1 MGQILSSPITT
12 KHSTEGKD
20 ARLSFGA
27 SSMQGWRISKL
38 LQNQVSN
45 RLEINFPCLQLA
57 MEDAHTHI
65 LDYENTGAGFFAV
78 FDGHGGEYYI
88 YIGMGGL
95 GINAFIGANVAK
107 YSSQNLSRIVIESD
121 DFKKGEYTDALRKGF
136 LKIDQD
142 LRAGI

>member
-38 LQNQVSN
+38 LQTQVSN

-65 LDYENTGAGFFAV
+65 LDYENTGASFFAV
-78 FDGHGGEYYI
+78 FDGHGGECYI
-88 YIGMGGL
+88 YRNGRAWYQCVHRCQCG
-95 GINAFIGANVAK
+95 
-107 YSSQNLSRIVIESD
+107 
-121 DFKKGEYTDALRKGF
+121 
-136 LKIDQD
+136 KI
-142 LRAGI
+142 